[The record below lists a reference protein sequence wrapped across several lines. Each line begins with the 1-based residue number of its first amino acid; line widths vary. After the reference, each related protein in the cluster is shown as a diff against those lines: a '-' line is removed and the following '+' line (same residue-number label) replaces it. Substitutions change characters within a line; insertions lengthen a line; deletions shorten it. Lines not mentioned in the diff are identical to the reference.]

1 MPENGLKNAAG
12 TRNFGAAKRVASKSP
27 RGTTNGR

>member
-12 TRNFGAAKRVASKSP
+12 TGNFGAAKRVASKSP
-27 RGTTNGR
+27 RDRTGGS